1 MKPRRVTLFLRLRVS
16 FVLLLLVRIF
26 VPPAASAETQ
36 TYAPLDWL
44 DSPDAGPYQGI
55 RGELDSLF
63 SQAQAAGLPSEV
75 LMDTLREGTAKR
87 VSPPLLLGALRSEWQ
102 RDRGLLS
109 LFQSIPLT
117 RQAPLGDLIRRGSVL
132 LRGGISMD
140 TLDALLDYTR
150 ILGKTT
156 DRALSAAGAALRIVA
171 ISEGDPSAVG
181 SLAQCLVRS
190 TLGEEDFTTLVSVAL
205 KGKRLGITREPFI
218 RLLQGTL
225 DKGGGITSVDRELER
240 RGKN

>member
-1 MKPRRVTLFLRLRVS
+1 
-16 FVLLLLVRIF
+16 
-26 VPPAASAETQ
+26 
-36 TYAPLDWL
+36 
-44 DSPDAGPYQGI
+44 
-55 RGELDSLF
+55 
-63 SQAQAAGLPSEV
+63 
-75 LMDTLREGTAKR
+75 
-87 VSPPLLLGALRSEWQ
+87 
-102 RDRGLLS
+102 
-109 LFQSIPLT
+109 
-117 RQAPLGDLIRRGSVL
+117 
-132 LRGGISMD
+132 MD

-171 ISEGDPSAVG
+171 ISEGDPSVVG

-225 DKGGGITSVDRELER
+225 DKGGEITSVDRELER

>member
-1 MKPRRVTLFLRLRVS
+1 
-16 FVLLLLVRIF
+16 
-26 VPPAASAETQ
+26 
-36 TYAPLDWL
+36 
-44 DSPDAGPYQGI
+44 
-55 RGELDSLF
+55 
-63 SQAQAAGLPSEV
+63 
-75 LMDTLREGTAKR
+75 
-87 VSPPLLLGALRSEWQ
+87 
-102 RDRGLLS
+102 
-109 LFQSIPLT
+109 
-117 RQAPLGDLIRRGSVL
+117 
-132 LRGGISMD
+132 MD